1 MVTKTEAW
9 EIGMKRYKKWTEGK
23 LYIKGLEHLIEKSFF
38 DGARLGKSMS
48 VAAKSIIESPLPK
61 QDKEKLLKE
70 LTEDI
75 YF

>member
-23 LYIKGLEHLIEKSFF
+23 LYIKDLEHLREKVFS
-38 DGARLGKSMS
+38 DGARFGKSRT
-48 VAAKSIIESPLPK
+48 VAANAIIESPLPK

-70 LTEDI
+70 LTENL